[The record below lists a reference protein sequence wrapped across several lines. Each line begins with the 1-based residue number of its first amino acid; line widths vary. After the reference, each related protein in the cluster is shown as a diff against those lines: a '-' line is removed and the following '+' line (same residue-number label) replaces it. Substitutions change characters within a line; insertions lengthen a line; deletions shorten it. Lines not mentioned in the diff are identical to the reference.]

1 MYINYIIKLKY
12 YIKKEGR
19 KMEKKGIYYRLSY
32 LVNIYIE
39 QNRIREIVLA
49 ELSRI

>member
-1 MYINYIIKLKY
+1 M
-12 YIKKEGR
+12 GR
-19 KMEKKGIYYRLSY
+19 KGIYRGPSY

-39 QNRIREIVLA
+39 QNRVQVVVLA